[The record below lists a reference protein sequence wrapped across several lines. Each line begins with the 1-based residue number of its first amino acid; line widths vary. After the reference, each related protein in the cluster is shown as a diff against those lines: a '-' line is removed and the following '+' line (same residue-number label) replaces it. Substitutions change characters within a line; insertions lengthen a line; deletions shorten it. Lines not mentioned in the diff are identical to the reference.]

1 MKMDMQK
8 RTQAKRTL
16 VSQFS
21 PGSPVVEAYR
31 VLRTNLQFAT
41 MNYSSRTILVT
52 SPGPAEGKSTIIAN
66 LASVCAADG
75 KKCIIVDSDL
85 RMPIQHEILK
95 CHNKVGLT
103 DVLLGRVEPEKA
115 FQETPVSGLRL
126 LSSGPVPPNQAEL
139 LGSPGMANLIEFLK
153 SAADLIFFDTPPVLP
168 VTDAPVLAARVDGV
182 LLVINVG
189 DVSREAVVQ
198 AKQALEKVNARILGV
213 VLNKAELQGGYA
225 YYHSYY
231 QGGRR

>member
-1 MKMDMQK
+1 MDML
-8 RTQAKRTL
+8 KRTL
-16 VSQFS
+16 ISQLS

-41 MNYSSRTILVT
+41 MNYSFRTILVT

-75 KKCIIVDSDL
+75 KRCIIVDSDL
-85 RMPIQHEILK
+85 RMPVQHEILK

-115 FQETPVSGLRL
+115 LQETPVPGLRL
-126 LSSGPVPPNQAEL
+126 LPSGPVPPNQAEL
-139 LGSPGMANLIEFLK
+139 LGSSRMTDLTEFLR

-168 VTDAPVLAARVDGV
+168 VTDASVLAAKVDGV
-182 LLVINVG
+182 LLVANAG
-189 DVSREAVVQ
+189 NVSREALIL
-198 AKQALEKVNARILGV
+198 AKKALEKVNARLLGV

-231 QGGRR
+231 QRGRR